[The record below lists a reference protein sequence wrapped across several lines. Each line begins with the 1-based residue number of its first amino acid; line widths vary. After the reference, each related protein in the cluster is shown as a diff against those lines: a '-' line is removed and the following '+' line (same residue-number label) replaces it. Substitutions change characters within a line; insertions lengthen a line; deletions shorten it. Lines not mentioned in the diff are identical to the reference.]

1 MVREPGDLRRRVMAL
16 GRRTRGARL
25 PDGLRAELIRYAL
38 ERRQR
43 GDGVIEI
50 ARSLGVSPESVRR
63 WTTSSTIKRTR
74 TLVPIVVR
82 EDHDVG
88 AELVT
93 VIAPGGYRVE
103 GLTITSAAALLR
115 ELA

>member
-1 MVREPGDLRRRVMAL
+1 MVREAADLRRRVMAL
-16 GRRTRGARL
+16 GRRTRGARI
-25 PDGLRAELIRYAL
+25 PGELRAEVIRYAE
-38 ERRQR
+38 ERRR
-43 GDGVIEI
+43 CGDGVRKI

-82 EDHDVG
+82 ENHDVG